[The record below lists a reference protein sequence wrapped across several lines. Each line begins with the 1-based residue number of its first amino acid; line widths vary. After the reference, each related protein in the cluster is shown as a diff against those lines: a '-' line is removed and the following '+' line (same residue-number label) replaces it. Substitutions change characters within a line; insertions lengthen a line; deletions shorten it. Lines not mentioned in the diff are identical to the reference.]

1 MDDLRLRFDE
11 LSKELIMNHTNIFDP
26 RATLTQREETG
37 CIVGKLN
44 TLAIFILNYVDD
56 REIQDEIMFISEE
69 FMGNGSDNA
78 ELNAFK
84 FDVYIK
90 YKRIYFQYMS
100 NQAEIN
106 SALQRPTD
114 LKIRKIRHLIQ
125 REMETIARIRK
136 EIQIARIDMGKSLR
150 DAIYRPFINRIDEYI
165 GKITLIFHHYE
176 NQLPDAVNARNNRT
190 LHLPKLGNPS
200 NKPANAK
207 TRSATKPA
215 NGKSRSATKPAN
227 ASRSSSKPVPKG
239 KKVVPSLNIKQLLNK
254 LRDNSNDKLAKIQI
268 NMITSKKDIKKIFD
282 DLRTEYD
289 ELMVKKE
296 LLKSMNTNIYIDAY
310 LPIIQ
315 EIGDNITQIQTHL

>member
-1 MDDLRLRFDE
+1 MDELRLRFDE
-11 LSKELIMNHTNIFDP
+11 LSNELITNYTNIFDP
-26 RATLTQREETG
+26 RATLKQREETG

-44 TLAIFILNYVDD
+44 TIAIFILNSVDD

-69 FMGNGSDNA
+69 FMGNGSNNA

-114 LKIRKIRHLIQ
+114 LKIRRIRHLMQ

-136 EIQIARIDMGKSLR
+136 EIQIARIEMGKSLR
-150 DAIYRPFINRIDEYI
+150 DKIYSPFIIRIDEYI
-165 GKITLIFHHYE
+165 DKITLILLHYE

-190 LHLPKLGNPS
+190 LHLPKLGKPAS
-200 NKPANAK
+200 PKPANRSSANK
-207 TRSATKPA
+207 TATKPA
-215 NGKSRSATKPAN
+215 NGKTRSSANSKTRSA
-227 ASRSSSKPVPKG
+227 PVPKG

-254 LRDNSNDKLAKIQI
+254 LKEKSNDNLAQIQLKVV
-268 NMITSKKDIKKIFD
+268 TSKKDIKKIFD
-282 DLRTEYD
+282 DLRREYD
-289 ELMVKKE
+289 KLMIKEE
-296 LLKSMNTNIYIDAY
+296 LLKTMNTNIYRDAY
-310 LPIIQ
+310 VPILQ
-315 EIGDNITQIQTHL
+315 EIGDNISQIQNYL

>member
-1 MDDLRLRFDE
+1 MEDLRLRFDE
-11 LSKELIMNHTNIFDP
+11 LSNELMNHTNIFDP
-26 RATLTQREETG
+26 RATLKQREETG

-125 REMETIARIRK
+125 REMETIGRIRK
-136 EIQIARIDMGKSLR
+136 EIQIARIEMGKSLR

-165 GKITLIFHHYE
+165 GKITVIFHHYE

-190 LHLPKLGNPS
+190 LHLPKLGNKPANATRS
-200 NKPANAK
+200 APKLGNKPANGNA

-215 NGKSRSATKPAN
+215 NGKT
-227 ASRSSSKPVPKG
+227 KPVPKG
-239 KKVVPSLNIKQLLNK
+239 RKVAPSLNIKQLLNK
-254 LRDNSNDKLAKIQI
+254 LRENSNDKLAKIQI
-268 NMITSKKDIKKIFD
+268 KMITSKKEIKKIFD

-289 ELMVKKE
+289 TLMVKKE
-296 LLKSMNTNIYIDAY
+296 LLKSMNTNIYTDTY

-315 EIGDNITQIQTHL
+315 EIGDNIAQIQNYL